1 MDTKNEIHKKE
12 YTEIEGTIRNLLKQ
26 TIGKQKIRTDKI
38 PKPKLSAIT
47 QARKEKKTAKRRFE
61 EACRNKS
68 EEEKIIEKEK
78 YQQTQRTLRSEIEKH
93 ERENIEKRL
102 KTLQN
107 RAKKD
112 PNIIWQARKKKRRKT
127 ELDYNIITE
136 DDRVLTCP
144 EETKNHVAEYF
155 KDLYQAR
162 PGTPEYDHWTQLITD
177 TVQQATEKIPPTTTN
192 QGSEPISEKEIN
204 KVIKKLKRKKS
215 VGPDEIP
222 NEIFI
227 EGNKSVRNTLL
238 KTYNRIHSTEEIPPC
253 WLKGEI
259 IRLYKGKGKKGKCSN
274 ERGITLASNIGKVYE
289 RILNERVKQHVVITN
304 AQAGGIE
311 GNSTVDHLIVL
322 KQTVKE
328 ITSKKLTAY
337 VVFLDVQKA
346 YDKAWLDAI
355 LYALIKNGV
364 EGKNL
369 NIIKKLNSNLTA
381 RIQTRFGLTKEI
393 PIKDSIRQGGVLS
406 VVEYATL
413 IDEISKEL
421 RIRNQGVTTA
431 AGTKID
437 SLLWIDDVCL
447 IHSDRDELQQML
459 DTTNHVAKK
468 YHIEFGAAK
477 CKVVKIGKGPSSK
490 ITLNGQILEEVEA
503 YKYLGEMINNKGNLS
518 AHITELKKKI
528 QAATQN
534 IITET
539 GNKEFKGIKMAAV
552 LQLVDSIII
561 PILTYRA
568 EGWDPTKTELQQLQ
582 TIMNKALKTLLFL
595 PQQTPTS
602 ILLQETVYLPIERMI
617 KKGKGDAGPQ
627 NTPQKG
633 PLTE

>member
-1 MDTKNEIHKKE
+1 MIDYIMMSAPITKNISSTIIDEEGAHRVKSKKESDHNTILINLKINDARKPEYIEKWKLDNKDGWAQFNTKFTNMDTKNEIHKKE

-38 PKPKLSAIT
+38 PKPKSFAIT

-112 PNIIWQARKKKRRKT
+112 PNIIWQARKKMRRKT

-136 DDRVLTCP
+136 DDRVLTCS
-144 EETKNHVAEYF
+144 ESTKNHVAEYF

-162 PGTPEYDHWTQLITD
+162 PGTPEYDHWTQLITG
-177 TVQQATEKIPPTTTN
+177 TVQQATEKIPSTTTN

-204 KVIKKLKRKKS
+204 KVIKKLNRKKS

-274 ERGITLASNIGKVYE
+274 ERGITLASNVGKVYE
-289 RILNERVKQHVVITN
+289 RIINERVKQHVVITN

-337 VVFLDVQKA
+337 VVFLDVRKA

-355 LYALIKNGV
+355 LYVLMKNGV

-369 NIIKKLNSNLTA
+369 SIIKKTQQQPHGQNPN
-381 RIQTRFGLTKEI
+381 Q
-393 PIKDSIRQGGVLS
+393 IRPHQR
-406 VVEYATL
+406 YT
-413 IDEISKEL
+413 
-421 RIRNQGVTTA
+421 NQRQ
-431 AGTKID
+431 
-437 SLLWIDDVCL
+437 
-447 IHSDRDELQQML
+447 H
-459 DTTNHVAKK
+459 
-468 YHIEFGAAK
+468 
-477 CKVVKIGKGPSSK
+477 
-490 ITLNGQILEEVEA
+490 
-503 YKYLGEMINNKGNLS
+503 
-518 AHITELKKKI
+518 
-528 QAATQN
+528 
-534 IITET
+534 
-539 GNKEFKGIKMAAV
+539 
-552 LQLVDSIII
+552 
-561 PILTYRA
+561 
-568 EGWDPTKTELQQLQ
+568 
-582 TIMNKALKTLLFL
+582 
-595 PQQTPTS
+595 
-602 ILLQETVYLPIERMI
+602 
-617 KKGKGDAGPQ
+617 
-627 NTPQKG
+627 
-633 PLTE
+633 

>member
-1 MDTKNEIHKKE
+1 MSAPITKNISSTIIDEEGAHRVKSKKESDHNTILVNLKINDARKPEYIEKWKLDNKDGWAQFNTKFTDMDTKNEIHKKE

-38 PKPKLSAIT
+38 PKPKSSAIT

-61 EACRNKS
+61 EACRTKS

-93 ERENIEKRL
+93 EREKVEKRL
-102 KTLQN
+102 KILQN
-107 RAKKD
+107 RAKKN
-112 PNIIWQARKKKRRKT
+112 PNIIWQARKKVRRKT

-204 KVIKKLKRKKS
+204 KAIKKLKRKKS

-238 KTYNRIHSTEEIPPC
+238 KTYNRIHSTEEIPPS

-274 ERGITLASNIGKVYE
+274 ERGITLASNVGKVYE
-289 RILNERVKQHVVITN
+289 RIINERVKQHVVITN

-346 YDKAWLDAI
+346 YDKP
-355 LYALIKNGV
+355 G
-364 EGKNL
+364 
-369 NIIKKLNSNLTA
+369 
-381 RIQTRFGLTKEI
+381 
-393 PIKDSIRQGGVLS
+393 
-406 VVEYATL
+406 
-413 IDEISKEL
+413 
-421 RIRNQGVTTA
+421 
-431 AGTKID
+431 
-437 SLLWIDDVCL
+437 
-447 IHSDRDELQQML
+447 
-459 DTTNHVAKK
+459 
-468 YHIEFGAAK
+468 
-477 CKVVKIGKGPSSK
+477 
-490 ITLNGQILEEVEA
+490 
-503 YKYLGEMINNKGNLS
+503 
-518 AHITELKKKI
+518 
-528 QAATQN
+528 
-534 IITET
+534 
-539 GNKEFKGIKMAAV
+539 
-552 LQLVDSIII
+552 
-561 PILTYRA
+561 
-568 EGWDPTKTELQQLQ
+568 
-582 TIMNKALKTLLFL
+582 
-595 PQQTPTS
+595 
-602 ILLQETVYLPIERMI
+602 
-617 KKGKGDAGPQ
+617 
-627 NTPQKG
+627 
-633 PLTE
+633 